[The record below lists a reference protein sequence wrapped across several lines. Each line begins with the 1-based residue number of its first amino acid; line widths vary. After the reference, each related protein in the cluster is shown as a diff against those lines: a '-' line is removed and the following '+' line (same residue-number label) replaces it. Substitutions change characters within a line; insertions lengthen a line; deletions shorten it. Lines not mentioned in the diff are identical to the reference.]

1 MILRLHRYVIF
12 LRVHCL
18 AEVLQV
24 TNVIVGAATVGTFIE
39 LGNSLVEVLQF
50 VSKKNFPEPSLP
62 LSVAV
67 TLPPFDVGAEV
78 AILRQAVE
86 MVAVYATTQLAMW
99 HYQQTLAA
107 DFTMEEDVRVSA
119 EWNDVE
125 YGVSLERMRV
135 PSSAIGAEVVNEL
148 QAMLKN
154 IKKVLDISQDAR
166 HKNKNIVV
174 AVENL
179 LESRVLR

>member
-1 MILRLHRYVIF
+1 
-12 LRVHCL
+12 
-18 AEVLQV
+18 VLQV
-24 TNVIVGAATVGTFIE
+24 TNVIIGAATVGTFIE
-39 LGNSLVEVLQF
+39 LGNSLVEVLQY
-50 VSKKNFPEPSLP
+50 VSKKNFPKPSLP

-67 TLPPFDVGAEV
+67 TLPPFDVDADV
-78 AILRQAVE
+78 AIVRQAVE
-86 MVAVYATTQLAMW
+86 MVAIYATTQLAMW
-99 HYQQTLAA
+99 YYQQTLAA
-107 DFTMEEDVRVSA
+107 DFTMEEDVRVGA
-119 EWNDVE
+119 EWNDAE

-154 IKKVLDISQDAR
+154 IKKALDGPQDA
-166 HKNKNIVV
+166 KKMTKNIVV

>member
-1 MILRLHRYVIF
+1 
-12 LRVHCL
+12 
-18 AEVLQV
+18 
-24 TNVIVGAATVGTFIE
+24 
-39 LGNSLVEVLQF
+39 VEVLQY
-50 VSKKNFPEPSLP
+50 VSKKTFPGPSLP

-67 TLPPFDVGAEV
+67 NVPPFDVDAEV
-78 AILRQAVE
+78 AIVRQALE
-86 MVAVYATTQLAMW
+86 MVAIYATTQLAMW

-107 DFTMEEDVRVSA
+107 DFIMEEDVRVGT
-119 EWNDVE
+119 EWNDAE
-125 YGVSLERMRV
+125 YGVSLERIRV

-154 IKKVLDISQDAR
+154 IKKALDDSQDAKQ
-166 HKNKNIVV
+166 KNKNIVV